1 MSLLAD
7 LLSKVKSDS
16 NSSREVPPHLKKVV
30 DNAADRQRATKRM
43 TLLALFVAV
52 AVAAGFLSVIFLEK
66 HLFTQ
71 PKQIVIN
78 RPADVKPAQ
87 HQPVPSPLQ
96 TKEPEQ
102 PATIQI
108 APQIQTQPAVQQKPS
123 QAAQAP
129 DMPKEAK
136 QIPSQPPAQQQKQK
150 IEAPQSPKTD
160 QSTPSEKAAKPVE
173 QPAAPKKESPAP
185 KPTLQASA
193 GSYDTNSDIYLYTAK
208 NHEARKEYRQA
219 YENYKKALELSPK
232 NFIIMSNISGT
243 LLQMGSYSEA
253 ARYAKDSL
261 NYKKDYLPS
270 LINLGI
276 AHIKSGNE
284 SEGEGYLSKVL
295 SLDTSNTYALIN
307 LSILQ
312 ENRKEYDKAFG
323 NFQKLAAAGNIQ
335 GWTGMA
341 RVLEK
346 QGKLKEAAAV
356 YRQILS
362 IDNAGQD
369 AKKTANERLQLID

>member
-43 TLLALFVAV
+43 ALLALFVAV
-52 AVAAGFLSVIFLEK
+52 ALAAGFLSVIFLEK
-66 HLFTQ
+66 YLFIQ
-71 PKQIVIN
+71 PQQIVIN

-87 HQPVPSPLQ
+87 HQPLPLPLQ
-96 TKEPEQ
+96 TKEPAQ
-102 PATIQI
+102 PAAGQI

-150 IEAPQSPKTD
+150 IQSPQTPKTEPAI
-160 QSTPSEKAAKPVE
+160 PSEKPAKPVE
-173 QPAAPKKESPAP
+173 QQAAPKKEAPAS

-243 LLQMGSYSEA
+243 LIQMGSYSEA

-261 NYKKDYLPS
+261 NHKKDYLPS

-295 SLDTSNTYALIN
+295 SLDPANRYALLNIA
-307 LSILQ
+307 ILQ
-312 ENRKEYDKAFG
+312 ENRKEYEKALSS
-323 NFQKLAAAGNIQ
+323 FQKLSAGGSIQ

-341 RVLEK
+341 RVFEK
-346 QGKLKEAAAV
+346 QGKLREAASV
-356 YRQILS
+356 YREILS
-362 IDNAGQD
+362 LDNAGPD